1 MNKKILLIGSGPSS
15 LSACIRLLEEENV
28 EIYLIDGKDIDNLE
42 TSGCIYSKKNKN
54 TQSRYKKLFK
64 HNLDSSLQ

>member
-28 EIYLIDGKDIDNLE
+28 EIYLVDGKDIDNLE
-42 TSGCIYSKKNKN
+42 TEGCIYSKKK
-54 TQSRYKKLFK
+54 
-64 HNLDSSLQ
+64 

>member
-42 TSGCIYSKKNKN
+42 TEGCIYSKKIIILKVDTRNYLRI
-54 TQSRYKKLFK
+54 T
-64 HNLDSSLQ
+64 